1 MPPIPPG
8 TGGGSTARA
17 ARTGLCSLSFVH
29 LFADLLQL
37 LGECFGGRLDLVGVG
52 VLVFEDLLDVLD
64 GRLDVGDE
72 LVVVELLL
80 VLL

>member
-1 MPPIPPG
+1 VLRWQ
-8 TGGGSTARA
+8 TRS
-17 ARTGLCSLSFVH
+17 
-29 LFADLLQL
+29 
-37 LGECFGGRLDLVGVG
+37 VGVG